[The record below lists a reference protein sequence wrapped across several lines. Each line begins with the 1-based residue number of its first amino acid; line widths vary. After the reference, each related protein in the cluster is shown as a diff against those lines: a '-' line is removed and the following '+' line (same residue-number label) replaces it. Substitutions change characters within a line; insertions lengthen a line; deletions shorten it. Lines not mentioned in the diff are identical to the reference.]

1 MAGHEEGMKEAP
13 RTIPVQQDFLF
24 VDAAQAKTSRQGRKN
39 ARSFVMQKARRERPW
54 STSKHAA
61 KRATSGSTSRS
72 PRSAGTRASSLTPSS
87 TIPSPSLTSVQ
98 ADYFASQEH
107 TLMRAIV
114 CPECQIFLCRPGQG
128 MCPRCLFLKPMSALE
143 GVDNSLFDP
152 FGTSSVETNASV
164 SELLEHFAS
173 EMAPSVIAVD
183 FRRRSTLM
191 RSQWFGT
198 AVNDTGFM
206 HSLLCTAAL
215 HLYMVG
221 RGSIETILYHRAKAI
236 SAINAAISN
245 LNDNTGLSD
254 ANIGAVFNLL
264 TIEESLQV
272 PVFTQERLDEEQPN
286 QRAIHESG
294 LKKMVQLRGGL
305 MAMSSNRILQA
316 FMLWHSTA
324 WAVAEFRAPDPSA
337 LEYIKTGNFPRH
349 PPGYQS
355 SISQHL
361 LDSCRYAGVKETLT
375 SLVEGVLILIADL
388 NVWFNDASST
398 LDPLDIQNYSCVLE
412 CRALD
417 WLHENEHLITPL
429 EDALCVALLIFT
441 VRTTEALQRKADI
454 HLLHFAASKRLEQA
468 LNCTIRH
475 DWQHCPDL
483 LLWILSIGAISANG
497 SAESNWFVY
506 QTSLACLELG
516 IVSAEAL
523 LARLDLCGWVSYK
536 LNAAVHDLWDRIIQ
550 LRLEPQFD
558 PPTKIEDANSPV
570 GPLQRHVAEPYL
582 EEWKHVDWP
591 SFNLG
596 EESSGVYEHGYS
608 GHGESGAMD
617 YSGAY
622 NDALFR
628 VADEDETNV
637 RPEYYSA

>member
-1 MAGHEEGMKEAP
+1 MNEGP

-72 PRSAGTRASSLTPSS
+72 PRSAVTRASSLTPSS

-128 MCPRCLFLKPMSALE
+128 MCPRCLFLKPMSSLE

-164 SELLEHFAS
+164 SELLEHCECLISRSLVKRREPDMRLRCVLCFRVSEQSWLTKANTCIAVAS

-245 LNDNTGLSD
+245 SNDNTGLSD

-272 PVFTQERLDEEQPN
+272 PVFTQERLEEEQPN

-316 FMLWHSTA
+316 FMLWC
-324 WAVAEFRAPDPSA
+324 APTCA
-337 LEYIKTGNFPRH
+337 RIG
-349 PPGYQS
+349 
-355 SISQHL
+355 
-361 LDSCRYAGVKETLT
+361 
-375 SLVEGVLILIADL
+375 
-388 NVWFNDASST
+388 
-398 LDPLDIQNYSCVLE
+398 
-412 CRALD
+412 
-417 WLHENEHLITPL
+417 
-429 EDALCVALLIFT
+429 VAL
-441 VRTTEALQRKADI
+441 
-454 HLLHFAASKRLEQA
+454 
-468 LNCTIRH
+468 
-475 DWQHCPDL
+475 
-483 LLWILSIGAISANG
+483 
-497 SAESNWFVY
+497 
-506 QTSLACLELG
+506 
-516 IVSAEAL
+516 
-523 LARLDLCGWVSYK
+523 
-536 LNAAVHDLWDRIIQ
+536 
-550 LRLEPQFD
+550 
-558 PPTKIEDANSPV
+558 
-570 GPLQRHVAEPYL
+570 
-582 EEWKHVDWP
+582 
-591 SFNLG
+591 
-596 EESSGVYEHGYS
+596 
-608 GHGESGAMD
+608 
-617 YSGAY
+617 AY
-622 NDALFR
+622 
-628 VADEDETNV
+628 
-637 RPEYYSA
+637 